1 MSKSTRY
8 NVHCIRSKQ
17 KFHRHYYGEQ
27 IWVGDPRP
35 VHSQTRSCLFRLQSW
50 WLCRSMSV
58 WTLIKP
64 YDKYFQENDG
74 IGISLIDLAK
84 ECSYL
89 LSVSANHVVDYG
101 YRLYLIIFIM
111 NESNSNSNRHSAV
124 TAEGHK
130 LSMEIIIEKVR
141 DSRND
146 LIKELLR
153 EGKIQSYFLST
164 YNKEISPVKVEFVRR
179 ELKSLSMT
187 PVDLIHYAALIKAVR
202 KANDFD
208 AVGADNHLFYQE
220 LEVIFRRYN
229 Y

>member
-1 MSKSTRY
+1 MS
-8 NVHCIRSKQ
+8 
-17 KFHRHYYGEQ
+17 
-27 IWVGDPRP
+27 
-35 VHSQTRSCLFRLQSW
+35 
-50 WLCRSMSV
+50 
-58 WTLIKP
+58 
-64 YDKYFQENDG
+64 
-74 IGISLIDLAK
+74 
-84 ECSYL
+84 
-89 LSVSANHVVDYG
+89 
-101 YRLYLIIFIM
+101 
-111 NESNSNSNRHSAV
+111 ESNSNSNSHSAI

-130 LSMEIIIEKVR
+130 LSMESIIEKVR

-153 EGKIQSYFLST
+153 DGKIQSYFLTT
-164 YNKEISPVKVEFVRR
+164 YNKTISPVKVEFIRR

-208 AVGADNHLFYQE
+208 SVSGDNHLYYQE

>member
-1 MSKSTRY
+1 MLSKP
-8 NVHCIRSKQ
+8 H
-17 KFHRHYYGEQ
+17 
-27 IWVGDPRP
+27 
-35 VHSQTRSCLFRLQSW
+35 
-50 WLCRSMSV
+50 
-58 WTLIKP
+58 
-64 YDKYFQENDG
+64 DKYFQENDG

-89 LSVSANHVVDYG
+89 LSVSANHLVDYG
-101 YRLYLIIFIM
+101 YRLYLIIFTM
-111 NESNSNSNRHSAV
+111 NESNSNSSRHSAV

-130 LSMEIIIEKVR
+130 LSMESIIEKVR

-153 EGKIQSYFLST
+153 DGKLQSYFLTT
-164 YNKEISPVKVEFVRR
+164 YNKAISPVKVEFIRR
-179 ELKSLSMT
+179 ELKSLSIT
-187 PVDLIHYAALIKAVR
+187 PVDLIHYAALIKEVR

-208 AVGADNHLFYQE
+208 AVSADNHLFYQE

>member
-1 MSKSTRY
+1 MFIS
-8 NVHCIRSKQ
+8 
-17 KFHRHYYGEQ
+17 F
-27 IWVGDPRP
+27 VGKCE
-35 VHSQTRSCLFRLQSW
+35 SCGRL
-50 WLCRSMSV
+50 
-58 WTLIKP
+58 
-64 YDKYFQENDG
+64 
-74 IGISLIDLAK
+74 
-84 ECSYL
+84 
-89 LSVSANHVVDYG
+89 G